1 MIGTVI
7 FVTGVICFAGRS
19 PLLGALCFFIA
30 LLVVIL

>member
-19 PLLGALCFFIA
+19 PLLGALCF
-30 LLVVIL
+30 LVAFLVIN